1 MESDLQGRRA
11 HVTGGAQGI
20 GLAIA
25 ERLAAAGA
33 RVAISDVNADGARAA
48 AEGLEGDGHIGLS
61 CDVRDTAQVR
71 ATIQE
76 TVSTFGG
83 LDILVNNAGIE
94 IGAPV
99 TETDEDDFARLLDIN
114 VTGVHRCTRAAVPAL
129 AESGGNIVNIA
140 SVAGLGGCP
149 LLSAYCA
156 SKAGVVRYTEVCAIE
171 LRQAGIRVNAVC
183 PAFINTDMVKRLAP
197 KVAEVVGLEFEE
209 VVALKQGRYGTLEE
223 VAEVTAFLAGDEAGW
238 TTGAHYVLD
247 GGLMGSLL

>member
-1 MESDLQGRRA
+1 MERDLEGRRA

-20 GLAIA
+20 GRAIA
-25 ERLAAAGA
+25 ERLAAGGA
-33 RVAISDVNADGARAA
+33 RVAFSDVNADGAKAVA
-48 AEGLEGDGHIGLS
+48 AELEGDGHIGLA

-71 ATIQE
+71 AAMEETIAA
-76 TVSTFGG
+76 FGG

-114 VTGVHRCTRAAVPAL
+114 VTGVHRCTRAAVGAL

-140 SVAGLGGCP
+140 SVAGLGGAP
-149 LLSAYCA
+149 LLGAYCA
-156 SKAGVVRYTEVCAIE
+156 SKGGVVRYTEVCAIE
-171 LRQAGIRVNAVC
+171 LRQAGVRVNAVC

-197 KVAEVVGLEFEE
+197 KVAALVGLDFGD
-209 VVALKQGRYGTLEE
+209 VVEIKQGRYGTLEE
-223 VAEVTAFLAGDEAGW
+223 VAEVTAFLASDEASW